1 LLRLMMEERF
11 PRIWVP
17 DSENRDLRQL
27 LWHRHRLVQMRTR
40 VMNQLH
46 VVALNEGLRRKKA
59 LWRPGQGRC
68 DRNTELNCDQNGGFV
83 TKIRGAWGAV
93 KCFRMMGARDGVEPP
108 TPAFSE
114 RRF

>member
-1 LLRLMMEERF
+1 MLENRF

-17 DSENRDLRQL
+17 DAGNRDLRQL

-59 LWRPGQGRC
+59 LWAVSGQ
-68 DRNTELNCDQNGGFV
+68 V
-83 TKIRGAWGAV
+83 W
-93 KCFRMMGARDGVEPP
+93 RMGCR
-108 TPAFSE
+108 
-114 RRF
+114 